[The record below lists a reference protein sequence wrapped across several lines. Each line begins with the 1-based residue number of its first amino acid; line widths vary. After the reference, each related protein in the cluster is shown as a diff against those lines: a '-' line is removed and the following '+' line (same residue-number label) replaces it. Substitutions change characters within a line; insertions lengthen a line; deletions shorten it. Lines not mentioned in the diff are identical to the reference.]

1 MRTYNSV
8 PKANA
13 INLFTVRLTRSKVYL
28 NWIMGQLTDPRLSQQ
43 NASFSVFALRD
54 CIIFSDVD
62 FRAI

>member
-43 NASFSVFALRD
+43 NASFSVLALETMHY
-54 CIIFSDVD
+54 F
-62 FRAI
+62 